1 MKNPF
6 TALKKDKLVLIDLFK
21 EELRDIYG
29 AEQQLAEALPRMKE
43 AATSQ
48 DLALAFEDHLQVTQD
63 QIKRLEKVFELLNE
77 KPDSKKCKGVA
88 GLIAEAEE
96 VIKETTEGT
105 ATRDVGLIISAQK
118 VEHYE
123 IAAYGSLR
131 QIAMSISSEIS
142 ALLEET
148 LQEEKETDMLL
159 SNLADMM
166 INSDA
171 QKEDQ
176 D

>member
-1 MKNPF
+1 MKNIF
-6 TALKKDKLVLIDLFK
+6 ASLRKDKTVLMELFH
-21 EELRDIYG
+21 EELKDIYG
-29 AEQQLAEALPRMKE
+29 AEKQILAALPRMKE
-43 AATSQ
+43 AATSP
-48 DLALAFEDHLQVTQD
+48 DLALAFEDHLHITED
-63 QIKRLEKVFELLNE
+63 QIERLEKVFSLLKQE
-77 KPDSKKCKGVA
+77 PESKKCKGIA
-88 GLIAEAEE
+88 GLIDEAEE
-96 VIKETTEGT
+96 VISETDEGT

-131 QIAMSISSEIS
+131 QLAKSISTDIS

-166 INSDA
+166 INADA
-171 QKEDQ
+171 EKEE
-176 D
+176 